1 MAKEKTSGIYFKV
14 TDEERELIEQ
24 RMALMGVRNMSAYIR
39 KMCID
44 GYIVQLQIKELDEC
58 AKLLRHTSNNVN
70 QIACRVNSGGG
81 VYPDEVDEITAKLT
95 EALGRVTDY
104 VENPEKTNGGDLVM
118 AYQCN
123 PSIADQEFLF
133 AKRQYAVIT
142 GRERKDNDVIAYHL
156 RQSFKPG
163 EITPEVANK
172 IGYDLAMS
180 LTKGKHAFIVCTH
193 VDKHHIHSH
202 IVFNSTAIDCTRKFR
217 NFWRSSFAIRKISDM
232 LCLEN
237 GLSVIAEPKPSRGS
251 YATWLGEDNPPTV
264 RGQLEGLIDT
274 ALGQGCKDFDSFLAA
289 MKAAGAEVKR
299 GKHLAFKIP
308 NGKRFV
314 RCDSLGVD
322 YSETAIM
329 ERISG
334 KRIVAPKARTAVK
347 SKPNLLIDIQTK
359 MQQANSPGFE
369 RWAKIFN
376 LKEMAKT
383 VIYLQEKGLT
393 DFGELEK
400 ACDAV
405 AQKFDVLSDQS
416 KAASARMKDISELQ
430 KHIGAYGKT
439 REIYAQYRKLTGS
452 KREKFYEQHSSE
464 ITACQAA
471 KRYFDSLGLKELP
484 SMQSLKQEYAML
496 QAENKKRYPEY
507 KQAREKM
514 IELLTAKNNVDRI
527 LGVTEKEKNRSR
539 QQEAR

>member
-1 MAKEKTSGIYFKV
+1 MATTRLMPLHSG
-14 TDEERELIEQ
+14 
-24 RMALMGVRNMSAYIR
+24 MGRTVA
-39 KMCID
+39 
-44 GYIVQLQIKELDEC
+44 
-58 AKLLRHTSNNVN
+58 
-70 QIACRVNSGGG
+70 
-81 VYPDEVDEITAKLT
+81 
-95 EALGRVTDY
+95 EALGRVTAY
-104 VENPEKTNGGDLVM
+104 VENPEKTNGGDLVT

-133 AKRQYAVIT
+133 SKRQYAAIT
-142 GRERKDNDVIAYHL
+142 GRERKDNDVIAYHM

-163 EITPEVANK
+163 EITPELANK

-237 GLSVIAEPKPSRGS
+237 GLSVISEPKPSRGS
-251 YATWLGEDNPPTV
+251 YGTWLGEDKAPTI
-264 RGQLEGLIDT
+264 RGQLEVLIDT

-289 MKAAGAEVKR
+289 MKAAGVKVKQ
-299 GKHLAFKIP
+299 GKHLAFKIS
-308 NGKRFV
+308 NGKRFL

-334 KRIVAPKARTAVK
+334 KRIVTPRAKAAVK
-347 SKPNLLIDIQTK
+347 SKPNLLIDIQSK

-383 VIYLQEKGLT
+383 VMYLQENNLT
-393 DFGELEK
+393 DLGELEK
-400 ACDAV
+400 ACDAAV
-405 AQKFDVLSDQS
+405 QNFNDLADRT

-439 REIYAQYRKLTGS
+439 WEIYAQYRKLTGR

-471 KRYFDSLGLKELP
+471 KQYFDSLGLKKLP
-484 SMQSLKQEYAML
+484 PMQSLKQEYAML
-496 QAENKKRYPEY
+496 KVENKKRYPEY

-514 IELLTAKNNVDRI
+514 LELLTAKNNVERI
-527 LGVTEKEKNRSR
+527 LGVTETEKNRDR
-539 QQEAR
+539 QQGAR

>member
-1 MAKEKTSGIYFKV
+1 MATTRLMPLHSGKGRTV
-14 TDEERELIEQ
+14 AD
-24 RMALMGVRNMSAYIR
+24 
-39 KMCID
+39 
-44 GYIVQLQIKELDEC
+44 
-58 AKLLRHTSNNVN
+58 
-70 QIACRVNSGGG
+70 
-81 VYPDEVDEITAKLT
+81 
-95 EALGRVTDY
+95 ALGRVTDY
-104 VENPEKTNGGDLVM
+104 VENPEKTNGGELVT

-133 AKRQYAVIT
+133 SKRQYATIT

-163 EITPEVANK
+163 EITPELANK

-202 IVFNSTAIDCTRKFR
+202 IVFNSTALDCTQKFR

-251 YATWLGEDNPPTV
+251 YGTWLGEDKPPTV

-274 ALGQGCKDFDSFLAA
+274 ALGHGCKDFDSFLAA
-289 MKAAGAEVKR
+289 MKAAGVEVKR
-299 GKHLAFKIP
+299 SKHLAFKIP
-308 NGKRFV
+308 NGKRFI
-314 RCDSLGVD
+314 RCDSLSDD
-322 YSETAIM
+322 YTEAAIM

-334 KRIVAPKARTAVK
+334 KRAVAPKAKAAAQ
-347 SKPNLLIDIQTK
+347 SKPNMLIDIQSK
-359 MQQANSPGFE
+359 MQKINTPGFE

-383 VIYLQEKGLT
+383 VMYLQENGLT

-400 ACDAV
+400 ACDA
-405 AQKFDVLSDQS
+405 ASQKFSDLSDQI
-416 KAASARMKDISELQ
+416 KAAEKRMKDISELQ
-430 KHIGAYGKT
+430 RHIGTYSKT
-439 REIYAQYRKLTGS
+439 REVYARYRKLTGR
-452 KREKFYEQHSSE
+452 KQAKFYEQHSKE
-464 ITACQAA
+464 IEDCKEA
-471 KRYFDSLGLKELP
+471 KRYFNSLSLTKLP
-484 SMQSLKQEYAML
+484 SIQSLKQEYAAL
-496 QAENKKRYPEY
+496 QAKKG
-507 KQAREKM
+507 KQYSQYRQTKAEM
-514 IELLTAKNNVDRI
+514 IELLTAKNNVERI
-527 LGVTEKEKNRSR
+527 LGATEKEKNRDC

>member
-1 MAKEKTSGIYFKV
+1 MPLHSGKGRTV
-14 TDEERELIEQ
+14 
-24 RMALMGVRNMSAYIR
+24 A
-39 KMCID
+39 
-44 GYIVQLQIKELDEC
+44 
-58 AKLLRHTSNNVN
+58 
-70 QIACRVNSGGG
+70 
-81 VYPDEVDEITAKLT
+81 
-95 EALGRVTDY
+95 EALDRVTDY
-104 VENPEKTNGGDLVM
+104 VENPEKTNGGDLVT

-133 AKRQYAVIT
+133 SKRQYAAIT

-163 EITPEVANK
+163 EITPELANK

-251 YATWLGEDNPPTV
+251 YGTWLGEDKPPTV
-264 RGQLEGLIDT
+264 RGQLEQIIDT

-289 MKAAGAEVKR
+289 MKTAGAEVKR
-299 GKHLAFKIP
+299 GKHLAFKIQ
-308 NGKRFV
+308 NGKR
-314 RCDSLGVD
+314 
-322 YSETAIM
+322 I
-329 ERISG
+329 
-334 KRIVAPKARTAVK
+334 IVPKAKAAVQ
-347 SKPNLLIDIQTK
+347 SRPNLLIDIQAK

-393 DFGELEK
+393 DLGELEK
-400 ACDAV
+400 VCDAV
-405 AQKFDVLSDQS
+405 VQKFNDLSDQL

-439 REIYAQYRKLTGS
+439 REIYAQYRKLTGR

-464 ITACQAA
+464 ITVCQAA
-471 KRYFDSLGLKELP
+471 KRYFDSLGLKKLP

-496 QAENKKRYPEY
+496 KTENRKRYPEY
-507 KQAREKM
+507 KQAPGIYRGIACRYSAHSHNQKYVSPEQTCALM
-514 IELLTAKNNVDRI
+514 ATIQHPA
-527 LGVTEKEKNRSR
+527 
-539 QQEAR
+539 QE

>member
-1 MAKEKTSGIYFKV
+1 MATTRLMPLHSGKGRTV
-14 TDEERELIEQ
+14 
-24 RMALMGVRNMSAYIR
+24 A
-39 KMCID
+39 
-44 GYIVQLQIKELDEC
+44 
-58 AKLLRHTSNNVN
+58 
-70 QIACRVNSGGG
+70 
-81 VYPDEVDEITAKLT
+81 

-104 VENPEKTNGGDLVM
+104 VKNPEKTSGGDLVT

-133 AKRQYAVIT
+133 SKRQYAAIT

-163 EITPEVANK
+163 EITPELANK

-180 LTKGKHAFIVCTH
+180 LTKGKHAFIICTH

-202 IVFNSTAIDCTRKFR
+202 ILFNSTAIDCTRKFR
-217 NFWRSSFAIRKISDM
+217 NFWRSSFAVRKISDM

-251 YATWLGEDNPPTV
+251 YGTWMGENKPPTV
-264 RGQLEGLIDT
+264 RGQLETLIDT
-274 ALGQGCKDFDSFLAA
+274 ALGQGCQDLNSFLAA
-289 MKAAGAEVKR
+289 MKAAGVEVKR

-314 RCDSLGVD
+314 RCDSLGAEH
-322 YSETAIM
+322 SETAIM

-334 KRIVAPKARTAVK
+334 KRIVAPRAKAAVK
-347 SKPNLLIDIQTK
+347 SKPNLLIDIQAK
-359 MQQANSPGFE
+359 MQRANSPGFE

-383 VIYLQEKGLT
+383 VIYLQENGLT
-393 DFGELEK
+393 DLGKLEK
-400 ACDAV
+400 ACEV
-405 AQKFDVLSDQS
+405 ATQKFNDLADRT

-439 REIYAQYRKLTGS
+439 REIYAQYRKLTGR
-452 KREKFYEQHSSE
+452 KREKFYEQHSGE

-471 KRYFDSLGLKELP
+471 KRYFDSLGLKKLP
-484 SMQSLKQEYAML
+484 PMQSLKQEYAML
-496 QAENKKRYPEY
+496 KAENRKRYPEY

-514 IELLTAKNNVDRI
+514 IELLTPKTTWSGFWA
-527 LGVTEKEKNRSR
+527 
-539 QQEAR
+539 

>member
-1 MAKEKTSGIYFKV
+1 MATTRLMPLHSGKGRTV
-14 TDEERELIEQ
+14 
-24 RMALMGVRNMSAYIR
+24 
-39 KMCID
+39 
-44 GYIVQLQIKELDEC
+44 
-58 AKLLRHTSNNVN
+58 
-70 QIACRVNSGGG
+70 
-81 VYPDEVDEITAKLT
+81 T

-104 VENPEKTNGGDLVM
+104 VENPEKTNGGDLVS

-133 AKRQYAVIT
+133 AKWQYAVIT
-142 GRERKDNDVIAYHL
+142 GRERTDNDVIAYHL

-163 EITPEVANK
+163 EITPELANK

-232 LCLEN
+232 LCLQN

-251 YATWLGEDNPPTV
+251 YGTWMGDDKPPTV

-289 MKAAGAEVKR
+289 MKVAGVEVKQ

-314 RCDSLGVD
+314 RCNSLGDD
-322 YSETAIM
+322 YTEAAIM

-334 KRIVAPKARTAVK
+334 KRIVAPRAKSTVK
-347 SKPNLLIDIQTK
+347 SKPNLLIDIQAK

-383 VIYLQEKGLT
+383 VMYLQENHLT
-393 DFGELEK
+393 DLGELEK
-400 ACDAV
+400 ACDAA
-405 AQKFDVLSDQS
+405 AQKFNDLGDQM
-416 KAASARMKDISELQ
+416 KAAEQRMKDISELQ
-430 KHIGAYGKT
+430 RHIGTYSKT
-439 REIYAQYRKLTGS
+439 REVYAQYRKLTGR
-452 KREKFYEQHSSE
+452 KQAKFYEQHTSE
-464 ITACQAA
+464 IEGCQAA
-471 KRYFDSLGLKELP
+471 KRYFNSLGLKKLP
-484 SMQSLKQEYAML
+484 SMQSLKQEYATL
-496 QAENKKRYPEY
+496 YAENRKRYPEY
-507 KQAREKM
+507 KQAKAKM
-514 IELLTAKNNVDRI
+514 IELLTAKNNVERI
-527 LGVTEKEKNRSR
+527 LGITEKEKNRDR

>member
-1 MAKEKTSGIYFKV
+1 MATTRLMPLHSGKGRTV
-14 TDEERELIEQ
+14 
-24 RMALMGVRNMSAYIR
+24 A
-39 KMCID
+39 
-44 GYIVQLQIKELDEC
+44 
-58 AKLLRHTSNNVN
+58 
-70 QIACRVNSGGG
+70 
-81 VYPDEVDEITAKLT
+81 

-104 VENPEKTNGGDLVM
+104 VENPEKTNGGDLVT

-133 AKRQYAVIT
+133 SKRQYAAIT

-163 EITPEVANK
+163 EITPEQANK

-180 LTKGKHAFIVCTH
+180 LTKGRHAFIVCTH

-202 IVFNSTAIDCTRKFR
+202 IVFNSTALDCTRKFR

-251 YATWLGEDNPPTV
+251 YGTWLGEDKPPTV
-264 RGQLEGLIDT
+264 RGQLEQIIDT
-274 ALGQGCKDFDSFLAA
+274 ALGHGCKDFDSFLTA
-289 MKAAGAEVKR
+289 MKGLGAEVKR

-308 NGKRFV
+308 SGKRFV
-314 RCDSLGVD
+314 RCDSLGDD
-322 YSETAIM
+322 YTEAAIM

-334 KRIVAPKARTAVK
+334 KRIVAPRAKAAAR
-347 SKPNLLIDIQTK
+347 SKPNLLIDIQAK

-400 ACDAV
+400 ACDAA
-405 AQKFDVLSDQS
+405 AQKFNDLGDQM
-416 KAASARMKDISELQ
+416 KAAEQRMKDISELQ
-430 KHIGAYGKT
+430 RHIGTYSKN
-439 REIYAQYRKLTGS
+439 REVYAQYRKLTGR
-452 KREKFYEQHSSE
+452 KQAKFYEQHTSE
-464 ITACQAA
+464 IEGCQAA
-471 KRYFDSLGLKELP
+471 KRYFNSLGLKKLP

-496 QAENKKRYPEY
+496 QAENKQRYPEY
-507 KQAREKM
+507 KQAKAKM
-514 IELLTAKNNVDRI
+514 IELLTAKNNVERI
-527 LGVTEKEKNRSR
+527 LGVTGKEKNRDR

>member
-1 MAKEKTSGIYFKV
+1 MAATRLMPLHSGKGRTV
-14 TDEERELIEQ
+14 
-24 RMALMGVRNMSAYIR
+24 A
-39 KMCID
+39 
-44 GYIVQLQIKELDEC
+44 
-58 AKLLRHTSNNVN
+58 
-70 QIACRVNSGGG
+70 
-81 VYPDEVDEITAKLT
+81 
-95 EALGRVTDY
+95 EALDRVTDY
-104 VENPEKTNGGDLVM
+104 VENPEKTNGGDLVT

-123 PSIADQEFLF
+123 PSIVDQEFLF
-133 AKRQYAVIT
+133 SKRQYAATT

-163 EITPEVANK
+163 EITPELANK

-217 NFWRSSFAIRKISDM
+217 NFWRSSLAIRKISDM

-251 YATWLGEDNPPTV
+251 YGTWLGEDKPPTV
-264 RGQLEGLIDT
+264 RGQLEQIIDT

-289 MKAAGAEVKR
+289 MKTAGAEVKR
-299 GKHLAFKIP
+299 GKHLAFKIQ
-308 NGKRFV
+308 NGKR
-314 RCDSLGVD
+314 
-322 YSETAIM
+322 I
-329 ERISG
+329 
-334 KRIVAPKARTAVK
+334 IVPKAKAAVQ
-347 SKPNLLIDIQTK
+347 SRPNLLIDIQAK

-393 DFGELEK
+393 DLGELEK
-400 ACDAV
+400 VCDAV
-405 AQKFDVLSDQS
+405 VQKFNDLSDQL

-439 REIYAQYRKLTGS
+439 REIYAQYRKLTGR

-464 ITACQAA
+464 ITVCQAA
-471 KRYFDSLGLKELP
+471 KRYFDSLGLKKLP

-496 QAENKKRYPEY
+496 KTENRKRYPEY
-507 KQAREKM
+507 KQAPGIYRGIACRYSAHSHNQKYVSPEQTCALM
-514 IELLTAKNNVDRI
+514 ATIQHPA
-527 LGVTEKEKNRSR
+527 
-539 QQEAR
+539 QE